1 MQQDVGELLFATYVV
16 MTFHVMRQ
24 LLTLRECSWVLS
36 FILLTSRK
44 QSTGVPHALS
54 TLASPVLGSASPDR
68 EPIALSEASISTTVA
83 DFPYVL
89 NTESKCYH

>member
-68 EPIALSEASISTTVA
+68 GAYSSQ
-83 DFPYVL
+83 
-89 NTESKCYH
+89 